1 MDQDN
6 NQGGTQ
12 NQSTQDNA
20 EPVEQKQTAPAAE
33 APAAEASAAEAP
45 AAEAPAAEAPAAE
58 APAAEAPAAEA
69 PAAEAPAA
77 EAPAAEAPAAE
88 APAAEA
94 PAAEEPAEEAPA
106 VEAPAAEEPAAEAP
120 AAEAPAAEAPAAEA
134 PAAEAPAA
142 APIEKS
148 ADQQRSITIKQTVQE
163 ADWDNKRMQLNKQ
176 FYKVLSPR
184 IFGYALSFEVDVDRA
199 FRACTK
205 KGYQVAEKPMILD
218 KSARFF
224 GNVLIEVTGVTASDK
239 KILSFEG
246 KEVYTKV
253 LTPSAKSIQATIA
266 NLPSELGKT
275 PTEIYTWWVSATNA
289 EGATSDKAILIAVI

>member
-12 NQSTQDNA
+12 NQSTQDNS
-20 EPVEQKQTAPAAE
+20 EPVEQKQT
-33 APAAEASAAEAP
+33 
-45 AAEAPAAEAPAAE
+45 
-58 APAAEAPAAEA
+58 
-69 PAAEAPAA
+69 
-77 EAPAAEAPAAE
+77 
-88 APAAEA
+88 
-94 PAAEEPAEEAPA
+94 
-106 VEAPAAEEPAAEAP
+106 EPAAEAP

-134 PAAEAPAA
+134 PTAEAPAAEAPTAEAPAA
-142 APIEKS
+142 AAPTEKS
-148 ADQQRSITIKQTVQE
+148 EDQQRSITIKQTVQE

-184 IFGYALSFEVDVDRA
+184 IFAYALSFEVDVDRA

-205 KGYQVAEKPMILD
+205 KGYKVAEKPMILD

-224 GNVLIEVTGVTASDK
+224 GNALIEVTGVTASDK
-239 KILSFEG
+239 NVISFEG

-253 LTPSAKSIQATIA
+253 LAPSAKSIQATIA

-289 EGATSDKAILIAVI
+289 EGATSDKAILIAVL